1 MLVDDLIRELKK
13 HRIDYNINLRYNI
26 LEDGSIV
33 DLGPLD
39 VKIDVFQ
46 LTDYGAIYRGLDP
59 DIVIETGM
67 GELILSGFRDARS

>member
-13 HRIDYNINLRYNI
+13 HRTNHNINVRYTA

-39 VKIDVFQ
+39 VKIDVFEVRDGVV
-46 LTDYGAIYRGLDP
+46 TYAGLDP
-59 DIVIETGM
+59 EIKMSYDTFS
-67 GELILSGFRDARS
+67 LILEGFRDAGS